1 MAQYDRYIRRM
12 QEADFAP
19 NGPML
24 KHIAKII
31 QALQD
36 AVRAYNPDDA
46 IFDDEKS
53 TSSVDAPITEGPGY
67 GVLRVH
73 RRGGSVQSVSVWPS
87 AAKAQVIAEAEERAN
102 PEYRYSV
109 MPVRVNAPA
118 AQGAP

>member
-24 KHIAKII
+24 KHIAQII
-31 QALQD
+31 ELLQD
-36 AVRAYNPDDA
+36 RVRDYNPDDA
-46 IFDDEKS
+46 IFDDEK
-53 TSSVDAPITEGPGY
+53 TTGPVDAQIIEGAGY

-73 RRGGSVQSVSVWPS
+73 KRGGSVQSVSVWPS

-102 PEYRYSV
+102 PKYRYSV
-109 MPVRVNAPA
+109 MPVTVNTPTQDAP
-118 AQGAP
+118 